1 MSLVLTFEVTKPR
14 ETVFE
19 NLTDMQKFVSFHPV
33 VDKIEVISG
42 NNYRVYE
49 TLRFGFLPVSFQ
61 YFVVIKSNPSENIV
75 EMKATVMRFAKIEMI
90 FTLKSLGNFTVI
102 TESIDFESPFPI
114 RGMMS
119 RIFKKQHQILF
130 ANMSL

>member
-1 MSLVLTFEVTKPR
+1 MSLVLTFEVKKPI

-33 VDKIEVISG
+33 IDKIEVISG

-49 TLRFGFLPVSFQ
+49 TLPFGFLPVSFQ
-61 YFVVIKSNPSENIV
+61 YFVVITSNQSEKTV
-75 EMKATVMRFAKIEMI
+75 EIKATVMKFTKIEMI
-90 FTLKSLGNFTVI
+90 FVLKSLGNFTVI

-114 RGMMS
+114 RGIMS